1 MLKTYNSTVRF
12 SKYEFY
18 NKLLDGITLLRA
30 FKRGMHKGFQPWIS
44 WTHLKVLIS
53 WATRLDLCMVL
64 STINYAIYS
73 VSKRKRKC
81 NILDLSSLFFFLIFF
96 LWRFWHLPS
105 ISSFL
110 FLVFLQQRSPPILL
124 QPSMHNPFWISTFWA
139 SFRVDDMIIT
149 RDDLIVIQELKNFL
163 S

>member
-81 NILDLSSLFFFLIFF
+81 NILDLSSHFFFNFF
-96 LWRFWHLPS
+96 SLKVLTPTINLLFSLSSFPPTTLPS
-105 ISSFL
+105 YPSTTFYAQSFL
-110 FLVFLQQRSPPILL
+110 DLYLL
-124 QPSMHNPFWISTFWA
+124 SLFSSRWYDHH
-139 SFRVDDMIIT
+139 
-149 RDDLIVIQELKNFL
+149 
-163 S
+163 